1 MPFVSVIVAKKYY
14 EKLKRKILHKIICN
28 LNYFRKK
35 YNFLVNFLVFLDF
48 LNLLKITFNS
58 LFNHRGGQGMI
69 LPVELI
75 VLSFKKLLHLHQPSI
90 S

>member
-35 YNFLVNFLVFLDF
+35 YNFLVN
-48 LNLLKITFNS
+48 
-58 LFNHRGGQGMI
+58 HCGGQGCPPCDTIVKIFFSSSTLCLVDKLDTMI
-69 LPVELI
+69 YGI
-75 VLSFKKLLHLHQPSI
+75 NLL
-90 S
+90 